1 VTEPRE
7 PMTREELMKISP
19 AMAMAEN
26 LIGSD
31 DPEGALAALFG
42 TPGPDGKR
50 PDVVFDATGSD
61 LVDRLR
67 RSTGTQQIL
76 KDDPMFPDRPQ
87 HPDFWD
93 LVEVVL
99 RQDEKADGGLPLEE
113 AMQGFDYESVRY
125 MAQQRAQTFLQMAQ
139 PDSDQALLM
148 TSMWLDGFVAG
159 QQIGRARPEISLR
172 DASHRTG
179 QR

>member
-1 VTEPRE
+1 VTESRE

-42 TPGPDGKR
+42 TPGPNGER
-50 PDVVFDATGSD
+50 PEVVFDATGGD

-67 RSTGTQQIL
+67 SSTGTQQIL

-87 HPDFWD
+87 HPDFRD

-99 RQDEKADGGLPLEE
+99 RQDGKADEGRSLEE
-113 AMQGFDYESVRY
+113 VMQGFDYESVRY
-125 MAQQRAQTFLQMAQ
+125 MAQQRALIFLQVASS
-139 PDSDQALLM
+139 DSDQALLM

-159 QQIGRARPEISLR
+159 QQIGRTRPEISLR
-172 DASHRTG
+172 DASHRTR
-179 QR
+179 Q